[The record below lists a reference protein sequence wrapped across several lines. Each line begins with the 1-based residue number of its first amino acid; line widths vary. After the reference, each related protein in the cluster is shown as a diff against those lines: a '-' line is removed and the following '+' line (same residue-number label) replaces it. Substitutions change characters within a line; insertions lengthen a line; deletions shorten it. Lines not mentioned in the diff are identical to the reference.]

1 MHHPCS
7 ENLTTTCFQ
16 SKKAVRDVKVH
27 SIERHFDSQNDTRH
41 WYDQSSKHH
50 STSRLAATYLDDR
63 APASAAPT
71 RSSNVTARKSSP
83 DLSHARTEEHCREQT
98 DSFYTTEVRGCVGVL
113 ASTGLS
119 IASPLIFL
127 GRFGCETVTTD
138 HIKNTQNEP
147 SGSGQSDETKP
158 AQTEGQCIAILDS
171 PETATRLLEASPL
184 RVQIP
189 LSREQSDDSEEAT
202 NDMTCYITPS
212 SSPSSS
218 SSSESIEEITG
229 VENPYSAPFTI
240 DTSDA
245 RVKDMMASGAPGNHI
260 ADCFTMHRRSKHGV
274 DPEERRKRVKQA
286 QKWSERMGAASLMG
300 LWSSRDELHGTRRE
314 NP

>member
-1 MHHPCS
+1 MTPVTGMTNLRNIIPRRGWLLHTSTIARQPVRPLHARRTSPQ
-7 ENLTTTCFQ
+7 ENR
-16 SKKAVRDVKVH
+16 VRISVTPAPKN
-27 SIERHFDSQNDTRH
+27 IAE
-41 WYDQSSKHH
+41 
-50 STSRLAATYLDDR
+50 SRLI
-63 APASAAPT
+63 
-71 RSSNVTARKSSP
+71 
-83 DLSHARTEEHCREQT
+83 LSTLQK
-98 DSFYTTEVRGCVGVL
+98 
-113 ASTGLS
+113 
-119 IASPLIFL
+119 
-127 GRFGCETVTTD
+127 FGDVSGFWLLR
-138 HIKNTQNEP
+138 NTQNEP

-202 NDMTCYITPS
+202 NDMTCYTTPS